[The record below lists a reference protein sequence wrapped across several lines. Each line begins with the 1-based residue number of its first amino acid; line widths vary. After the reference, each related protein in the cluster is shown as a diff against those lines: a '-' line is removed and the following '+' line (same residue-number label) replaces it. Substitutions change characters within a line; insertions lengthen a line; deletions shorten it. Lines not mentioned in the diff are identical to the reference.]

1 MPPLQCDLI
10 RIRPWNAG
18 FGGAISVRR
27 PQPGTGR
34 VSEPI
39 ISYEELVERALRGV
53 LREALLLTVR
63 DGLPGE
69 HHFYITFRTD
79 HPGVDIPGSL
89 RAVHPTDMTIV
100 LQHQFW
106 NLQVTTEWFEVEL
119 SFKGKTERLHIPF
132 DAVTAFAD
140 PFAKFGLQFQID
152 LDAASEALLD
162 DEDTGESN
170 DAGPTPADTSGAK
183 VVTLDAFRK
192 K

>member
-1 MPPLQCDLI
+1 M
-10 RIRPWNAG
+10 
-18 FGGAISVRR
+18 
-27 PQPGTGR
+27 
-34 VSEPI
+34 SEPI

-53 LREALLLTVR
+53 LREALNLTVR
-63 DGLPGE
+63 EGLPGE

-79 HPGVDIPGSL
+79 HPGVDIPDSL
-89 RAVHPTDMTIV
+89 RAAHPTDMTIV

-106 NLQVTTEWFEVEL
+106 NLKVTQDWFEVEL
-119 SFKGKTERLHIPF
+119 SFKGKAERLHIPF

-152 LDAASEALLD
+152 LEAVSGALLED
-162 DEDTGESN
+162 DGGDDSDDDAEPPPAA
-170 DAGPTPADTSGAK
+170 DAGSK